1 MEWNG
6 MAHTQESARK
16 TLREIGSVIK
26 NPEILAISDVLL
38 DALADPNKKTAKCL
52 TTLLDTNFVH
62 FIGASVSLSV
72 AHEGE
77 WGLCYEPLFCI
88 LEDHARGS

>member
-1 MEWNG
+1 
-6 MAHTQESARK
+6 
-16 TLREIGSVIK
+16 VIK

-62 FIGASVSLSV
+62 FIGASVSRSV
-72 AHEGE
+72 AHKGA
-77 WGLCYEPLFCI
+77 WSCCYEQI
-88 LEDHARGS
+88 LYIVRPCGRQLMFLLS